1 MTEEAAKQS
10 APAPQRV
17 QRPPPPAPQRAAAPA
32 TGPAADPAPA
42 EVKPAPLPERVDG
55 VTADGDGYPENFV
68 RKPFGST
75 VQKLSAPK
83 REGYHRHWFN
93 DELDRIETAVAA
105 GYKHVND
112 ERTGAPM
119 KKVVGTSKLGG
130 AQIAFLMEIPL
141 AWYLE
146 DMKREQRKADEIDE
160 QIRGGAI
167 AKKEGDERY
176 VPNDGK
182 AIKVEAQSR

>member
-1 MTEEAAKQS
+1 M
-10 APAPQRV
+10 P
-17 QRPPPPAPQRAAAPA
+17 
-32 TGPAADPAPA
+32 D
-42 EVKPAPLPERVDG
+42 RVDD
-55 VTADGDGYPENFV
+55 VTADGYPENFV

-75 VQKLSAPK
+75 EQKLSAPK

-93 DELDRIETAVAA
+93 DVLDRVQRATEA
-105 GYKHVND
+105 GYKHVKD
-112 ERTGAPM
+112 ERTGAAM
-119 KKVVGTSKLGG
+119 QRVVGVSPMGG
-130 AQIAFLMEIPL
+130 PLHAYLMEIPV

-146 DMKREQRKADEIDE
+146 DMEREKRKADEIDE

>member
-1 MTEEAAKQS
+1 MTEEATKQS

-17 QRPPPPAPQRAAAPA
+17 QRPPPPTPQRVAAPA
-32 TGPAADPAPA
+32 PGPAAGQPVPQPAPM
-42 EVKPAPLPERVDG
+42 PDRVDD
-55 VTADGDGYPENFV
+55 VTADGYPENFV

-119 KKVVGTSKLGG
+119 KKVVGTSKMGG

-160 QIRGGAI
+160 QIRGGAV

>member
-1 MTEEAAKQS
+1 MTEEAVKQN

-32 TGPAADPAPA
+32 PGPAAVGSPPADPQPA
-42 EVKPAPLPERVDG
+42 LPERVEG
-55 VTADGDGYPENFV
+55 VTADGYPENFV